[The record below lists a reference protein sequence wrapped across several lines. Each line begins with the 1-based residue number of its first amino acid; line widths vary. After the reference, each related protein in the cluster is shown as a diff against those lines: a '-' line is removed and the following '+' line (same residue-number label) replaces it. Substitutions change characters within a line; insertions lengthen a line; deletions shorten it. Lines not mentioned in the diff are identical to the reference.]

1 MIALQITE
9 LKTFMSRLLG
19 SNAFDDF
26 LLQEATLQM
35 GISYVI
41 DGHIN
46 EAFYASNVS
55 SEETT
60 ETENRET
67 FITYAEVR
75 PTLFELIKGKR
86 TPLGLQVVLQLS
98 PKRSAIL
105 FPEGLDAH
113 LIKGL
118 LLNLR
123 YDGTKALITSGISYF
138 SFSMDKA
145 PELIW
150 DEALMNFLRGAG
162 ISFEQI

>member
-9 LKTFMSRLLG
+9 LKVFMSKLLA
-19 SNAFDDF
+19 SSTFDDF

-46 EAFYASNVS
+46 ESFYQTDSDTDASSDKPAFVPYG
-55 SEETT
+55 
-60 ETENRET
+60 
-67 FITYAEVR
+67 EVR
-75 PTLFELIKGKR
+75 GTLFELIKGKR
-86 TPLGLQVVLQLS
+86 TPLGFQVVLQLS
-98 PKRSAIL
+98 SKRCAIL

-118 LLNLR
+118 ILNIR
-123 YDGTKALITSGISYF
+123 FDGSRAMITSGISYY
-138 SFSMDKA
+138 SFSLDKA

-150 DEALMNFLRGAG
+150 DEALMNFLKGAG
-162 ISFEQI
+162 IAFEQV

>member
-9 LKTFMSRLLG
+9 LKVFMARLLG
-19 SNAFDDF
+19 SNVFDDF

-46 EAFYASNVS
+46 EAFFASD
-55 SEETT
+55 EEDGTT
-60 ETENRET
+60 DQKSP
-67 FITYAEVR
+67 FISYGEVR

-86 TPLGLQVVLQLS
+86 TPLGLQAVMQLS
-98 PKRSAIL
+98 SKKSAML

-118 LLNLR
+118 LMNIR
-123 YDGTKALITSGISYF
+123 YDGTKVLITSGISYY
-138 SFSMDKA
+138 SFSLDKA

-150 DEALMNFLRGAG
+150 DEALMHFLRSAG
-162 ISFEQI
+162 IAFEQI